1 MTRTDFTGWE
11 YAAFPLPLFDHA
23 VYWRLLARFFRLDP
37 PPLDACRPERLDWR
51 VHPETEC

>member
-11 YAAFPLPLFDHA
+11 YAACLLPRMDGA
-23 VYWRLLARFFRLDP
+23 VYWAALACFFRLDP
-37 PPLDACRPERLDWR
+37 PPLDAGRPERLDWR